1 MRRPKSDQ
9 LLRRKPRGGRRQ
21 LCARQRLGGI
31 GAAVMCA
38 VSLMGPATALAVEE
52 PIVNGTL
59 YTEAWGPRHSL
70 SSVWATW
77 YQYDWACANAWNA
90 DGSGWAGQSVCAAG
104 HDTNVGHL
112 YCACRL
118 RYGYAYVHGYE
129 FGHKARGYWRQF
141 W

>member
-1 MRRPKSDQ
+1 MKRPG
-9 LLRRKPRGGRRQ
+9 LRG
-21 LCARQRLGGI
+21 LIAAAACA
-31 GAAVMCA
+31 A
-38 VSLMGPATALAVEE
+38 SLIAPASASAVEE
-52 PIVNGTL
+52 TIVNGTL
-59 YTEAWGPRHSL
+59 YGDAYGPRHSL

-77 YQYDWACANAWNA
+77 YQYDWACLNAWNA
-90 DGSGWAGQSVCAAG
+90 DGSGWAGASFCAAP

-118 RYGYAYVHGYE
+118 RYGYAFVHGYE